1 MERTVGV
8 CVVRRCICV
17 SSGWR
22 HRYLQYL
29 QRTVC
34 RWELQNETLQSRS
47 SVHGKASV
55 HTRCCFCWIE
65 GQKLF
70 IFTLKY
76 ILHYHW
82 PRHKKCRSVQH
93 VWNVSWC
100 CLIFRLTVGREQM
113 AVSFLSPAQNV
124 TGWTG
129 SMWCLVSRNNP
140 VLIWFHHWSHLT
152 TCFHPVLVGKV
163 VDGLLVMRK
172 IEVSQVVREFN
183 SFTVVSQ
190 WSCFWFMRLIS
201 VCIVILMF
209 YLHFLH
215 RMYQQD
221 PTTSPSCP
229 SSSLSVGKC
238 DGGGGG
244 VVVTVFW
251 LSSSSGIKQIYID
264 LQNES
269 PVKDKLINIL
279 FNWGHKHSFVHFV
292 WQCFSFNHS
301 WLLTLRSVF
310 WPRYP
315 K

>member
-1 MERTVGV
+1 MKH
-8 CVVRRCICV
+8 
-17 SSGWR
+17 SSPGLLSMVK
-22 HRYLQYL
+22 LQY
-29 QRTVC
+29 THC
-34 RWELQNETLQSRS
+34 
-47 SVHGKASV
+47 
-55 HTRCCFCWIE
+55 CCFCWIE

-93 VWNVSWC
+93 VCNVSWC

-113 AVSFLSPAQNV
+113 AVSFLSPAQSV

-172 IEVSQVVREFN
+172 IEVSQVLRQFN
-183 SFTVVSQ
+183 SFTVLSQ

-209 YLHFLH
+209 FFTFLT
-215 RMYQQD
+215 QNV
-221 PTTSPSCP
+221 PTGPNNKPKLPIIISQC
-229 SSSLSVGKC
+229 GEMWW
-238 DGGGGG
+238 GG
-244 VVVTVFW
+244 VVTVFW
-251 LSSSSGIKQIYID
+251 LSSSGIKQIYID

-269 PVKDKLINIL
+269 PVKVKLINIL
-279 FNWGHKHSFVHFV
+279 FNWGQKHSFVHFV

-301 WLLTLRSVF
+301 RL
-310 WPRYP
+310 RYP